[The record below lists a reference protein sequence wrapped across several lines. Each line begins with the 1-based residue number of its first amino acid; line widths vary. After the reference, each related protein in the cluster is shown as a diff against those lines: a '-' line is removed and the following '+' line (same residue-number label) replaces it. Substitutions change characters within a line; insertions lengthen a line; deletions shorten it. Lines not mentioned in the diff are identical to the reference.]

1 MSNLYTL
8 ILAGG
13 SGTRLW
19 PLSREELP
27 KQFLNLTN
35 HSTLLQNTVIRSLV
49 FTDPDNLFVVAGK
62 NWQALVQHQVKQVTN
77 CGNECVIQEPCGR
90 NTCPAIALGITYL
103 LDKKGADKDDRVLIC
118 PSDHVIEDVTAF
130 SSAVESA
137 VAATEQ
143 GYISTFGIVP
153 TAPETGFGYIHAGDL
168 NWNGYCELKRFVEKP
183 DLETAKQ
190 YVEEGNYYWNSGMF
204 VFRIGDMMEALNK
217 YIPEIGEAAEKGYD
231 HLLDCFKDMPS
242 ISIDYAV
249 MEKLERCAMI
259 PLDAGWSDVGSWDAV
274 YDISEKRDNSNAVH
288 GDAILQDST
297 DNLMF
302 SRERLLVGVDLHD
315 MLVVDTPDALF
326 VAPKGSSQKVRDV
339 VKELKDKGRKEA
351 TEAPESARPWGTYK
365 VLTEADRYKIKK
377 IAIEPGKRLSLQYH
391 HHRSEHW
398 IVVKGTALVT
408 LNEKEIFLHE
418 GESIFIPKN
427 SHHRLANPGK
437 IPLEIIE
444 VQNGEYL
451 GEDDIVRLQDD
462 FKR

>member
-13 SGTRLW
+13 NGTRLW

-35 HSTLLQNTVIRSLV
+35 HATLLQNTVIRSLQ
-49 FTDPDNLFVVAGK
+49 FTDPEKLFIIAGK
-62 NWQALVQHQVKQVTN
+62 QWQPLVQHQTREITN
-77 CGNECVIQEPCGR
+77 RDHDCVIKEPCRR
-90 NTCPAIALGITYL
+90 NTCPAIALGIRYL
-103 LDKKGADKDDRVLIC
+103 LDKKGAEKEDTVLIC
-118 PSDHVIEDVTAF
+118 PSDQVITDVRVL
-130 SSAVESA
+130 SSAVNGA
-137 VAATEQ
+137 IKATEE

-153 TAPETGFGYIHAGDL
+153 KGPETGYGYLHAD
-168 NWNGYCELKRFVEKP
+168 NINGQGYSELKRFVEKP
-183 DLETAKQ
+183 DMNTARQ
-190 YVEEGNYYWNSGMF
+190 YIEDGNYYWNSGMF
-204 VFRIGDMMEALNK
+204 VFRIGHMIDVLNK
-217 YIPEIGEAAEKGYD
+217 HIPEIGSAAAKGYD
-231 HLLDCFKDMPS
+231 HLLGTFENMPS

-249 MEKLERCAMI
+249 MEKLERCAMV

-274 YDISEKRDNSNAVH
+274 YDISKKEDNSNAVH
-288 GDAILQDST
+288 GDAILQEST
-297 DNLMF
+297 NNLMF

-339 VKELKDKGRKEA
+339 VKELKKSGRKEA

-365 VLTEADRYKIKK
+365 VLNESNRYKIKK
-377 IAIEPGKRLSLQYH
+377 ITIDPGKRLSLQYH

-398 IVVKGTALVT
+398 VVVKGTAQVT
-408 LNEKEIFLHE
+408 LDGKDTFIHE
-418 GESIFIPKN
+418 GESIFVPKN

-444 VQNGEYL
+444 VQNGEYV
-451 GEDDIVRLQDD
+451 GEDDIVRIQDD

>member
-1 MSNLYTL
+1 
-8 ILAGG
+8 
-13 SGTRLW
+13 
-19 PLSREELP
+19 
-27 KQFLNLTN
+27 
-35 HSTLLQNTVIRSLV
+35 
-49 FTDPDNLFVVAGK
+49 
-62 NWQALVQHQVKQVTN
+62 
-77 CGNECVIQEPCGR
+77 
-90 NTCPAIALGITYL
+90 
-103 LDKKGADKDDRVLIC
+103 
-118 PSDHVIEDVTAF
+118 
-130 SSAVESA
+130 
-137 VAATEQ
+137 
-143 GYISTFGIVP
+143 
-153 TAPETGFGYIHAGDL
+153 
-168 NWNGYCELKRFVEKP
+168 
-183 DLETAKQ
+183 
-190 YVEEGNYYWNSGMF
+190 
-204 VFRIGDMMEALNK
+204 MMEALNK

-231 HLLDCFKDMPS
+231 HLLERFEDMPS

-249 MEKLERCAMI
+249 MEKLERCAMV

-274 YDISEKRDNSNAVH
+274 YDISEKGDNSNAVH

-377 IAIEPGKRLSLQYH
+377 IGIEPGKRLSLQYH

-398 IVVKGTALVT
+398 IIVKGTALVT
-408 LNEKEIFLHE
+408 LDDKEIFLHE